1 MNDIFD
7 IKTFLFWFIYSFNY
21 LFFIWVFV
29 FFVCFYLIL
38 NIFFNSSKINI
49 DTKKIEID
57 TKKIEDDFI
66 RERFEYLIQNIEN
79 LQRNVFYREVS
90 VFLRNIIFRKF
101 WDKSVFFM
109 TLDEI
114 EKNFKNNY
122 NNIFKEVY
130 LLEFD
135 EKKEDNFKVR
145 KEILEK
151 IKI

>member
-29 FFVCFYLIL
+29 FFICFYLIL
-38 NIFFNSSKINI
+38 NIFFNSNKINI
-49 DTKKIEID
+49 DTKKIE
-57 TKKIEDDFI
+57 DDFV
-66 RERFEYLIQNIEN
+66 RERFEYLIKNVEI
-79 LQRNVFYREVS
+79 LQRDVFYREVS
-90 VFLRNIIFRKF
+90 VFLRNVIFRKF

-130 LLEFD
+130 FLEFD

-145 KEILEK
+145 KGILEK